1 MKHVG
6 WILVGAWA
14 IVSCSNQHPPPRPTG
29 NTDITRARGLEG
41 RAEYWG
47 DRQPAR
53 FPAAWPHPPG
63 RGAVFGANAMVVCDA
78 PIASA
83 VGADILRNG
92 GNAVDA
98 AVAVGFALAVVYPE
112 AGNIGG
118 GGFALVRMGDGR
130 TASVDYREMAPARST
145 RDMYVDAT
153 GKVTEASVVGPLSVG
168 VPGAVAGL
176 LATLDRFGSMSR
188 QAVLA
193 PAIRLAEEGF
203 VVDAALSASIGDYS
217 DLIGRFA
224 GASVFLPNGRPLA
237 EGTTLRQPELART
250 LRRIAEH
257 GAAGFYAGETARL
270 LVDEIRQGGGILSE
284 ADLAAYRP
292 RWREPIRTT
301 YRGHTV
307 LGVSP
312 PSSGVT
318 LMQALNILEA
328 FPSLPPFG
336 STAYTHLVAS
346 AFQRAFIDRNARLGD
361 PDHVSVPVD
370 RILDKGYA
378 ARLLATIDPAAAT
391 PTATV
396 IERMGRVGLVRAR
409 TEPSET
415 IHYSVVDRHGNAV
428 ATTTTLNNLYGSGVY
443 VRGAGF
449 FLNDEMDDFTSRP
462 GVPNMFGLV
471 QGEANAI
478 APGKRML
485 SAMSPTIVLD
495 RDGRVL
501 LVAGARGGPR
511 IISSTAQVILNVIDH
526 KMILAD
532 AMSAPRIHHQSLPD
546 SLRVEKDGLE
556 QAVAD
561 SLQRMGHGIFWSSGV
576 GQVMAIMRVP
586 GGWHGVA
593 EPRGSGGAAGN

>member
-1 MKHVG
+1 MKHVA

-63 RGAVFGANAMVVCDA
+63 RGAVVGANAMVVCDA
-78 PIASA
+78 PLASA
-83 VGADILRNG
+83 VGAEILRNG

-118 GGFALVRMGDGR
+118 GGFAMVRMADGR
-130 TASVDYREMAPARST
+130 TASVDYREMAPARAT
-145 RDMYVDAT
+145 RDMYVDST
-153 GKVTEASVVGPLSVG
+153 GKVTEASVIGPLSVG

-176 LATLDRFGSMSR
+176 LATHERFGSLTR

-203 VVDAALSASIGDYS
+203 VVDAALSASIGDYA

-250 LRRIAEH
+250 LRRIAEQ
-257 GAAGFYAGETARL
+257 GAAGFYAGETARM
-270 LVDEIRQGGGILSE
+270 LVEEIRQGGGIVSE

-301 YRGHTV
+301 YRGYTV

-318 LMQALNILEA
+318 LMQTLNILEGY
-328 FPSLPPFG
+328 PSLPPFG
-336 STAYTHLVAS
+336 STAYTHLLAS
-346 AFQRAFIDRNARLGD
+346 ALQRTFIDRNARLGD
-361 PDHVSVPVD
+361 PDHVTVPLD
-370 RILDKGYA
+370 RLLDKGYA
-378 ARLLATIDPAAAT
+378 AQVRSTIDPSAAT
-391 PTATV
+391 PTTTV

-415 IHYSVVDRHGNAV
+415 IHYSVVDKHGNAV

-485 SAMSPTIVLD
+485 SAMSPTIVLNA
-495 RDGRVL
+495 DGQVF

-511 IISSTAQVILNVIDH
+511 IISSTLQVILNVIDH

-546 SLRVEKDGLE
+546 SLRVEKNGLE

-561 SLQRMGHGIFWSSGV
+561 SLQRMGHSIFWSSGV

-593 EPRGSGGAAGN
+593 EPRGSGGAAGH